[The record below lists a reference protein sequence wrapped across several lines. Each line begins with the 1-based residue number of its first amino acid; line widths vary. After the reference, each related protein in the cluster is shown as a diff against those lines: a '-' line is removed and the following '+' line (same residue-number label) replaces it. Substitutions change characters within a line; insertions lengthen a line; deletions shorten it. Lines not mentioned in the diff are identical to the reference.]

1 MKVRYMKKIIVLSIC
16 MIVGILVYRKN
27 GEIIIPND
35 AIRIRIIANSNSI
48 KDLSMKKKIKDKIT
62 NDLYNLV
69 NQANSSSEANDIIDN
84 NLDNIEKIV
93 SNYVN
98 DYQINY
104 GVNHFPNKT
113 YKGVLYPEG
122 DYKSLVISLG
132 KGLGDNWW
140 CVLYPPLCLLEDN
153 DEIDDVQYRLLISK
167 ILNN

>member
-1 MKVRYMKKIIVLSIC
+1 MKKIIVLSIC

-48 KDLSMKKKIKDKIT
+48 KDLSMKKKIKNKIK